1 MYINIL
7 IYNMYNIYNIYYIYF
22 IYIYRMNDSSLQVI
36 KQFDYFFNNSYS
48 SYKIFF
54 YIFLFSNIK

>member
-1 MYINIL
+1 
-7 IYNMYNIYNIYYIYF
+7 MYNIYNIYYIYF